1 MLDLGLALTLHLAMD
16 KNYNEFHPYMKF
28 AHSNYNVGAFY
39 NSEKRIS
46 YFTSTNIN
54 LDNNVDVEIGL
65 VSGYRKGIMPLIRL
79 RYGTFF
85 MMPGIEND
93 NVGIVIGKE
102 IKF

>member
-1 MLDLGLALTLHLAMD
+1 MLELGLALTLHLNMNQ
-16 KNYNEFHPYMKF
+16 NYNEFHPYGRF
-28 AHSNYNVGAFY
+28 SYQDYNIGAFY

-65 VSGYRKGIMPLIRL
+65 VSGYRKDITPLVRL

-93 NVGIVIGKE
+93 NVGIVIGKQ